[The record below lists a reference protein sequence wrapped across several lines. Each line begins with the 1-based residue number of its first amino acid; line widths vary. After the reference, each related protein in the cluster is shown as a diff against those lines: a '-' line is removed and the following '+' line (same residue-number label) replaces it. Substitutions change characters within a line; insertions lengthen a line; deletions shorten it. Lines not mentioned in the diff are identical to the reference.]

1 MVNSLL
7 RDVVRRGTGRNALVL
22 NRSDIGGKTG
32 STNDHRD
39 AWFVGVGG
47 GLAVASWVGMDD
59 FGSLG
64 NGEFGARAAL
74 PIWIEY
80 MRGALEGV
88 PETQLSLP
96 SGIATVTLDPD
107 TGALLPPGTPGA
119 LPELIRVEDIARLQ
133 RRTPDGERTL
143 DTRESF
149 DIF

>member
-1 MVNSLL
+1 
-7 RDVVRRGTGRNALVL
+7 
-22 NRSDIGGKTG
+22 
-32 STNDHRD
+32 
-39 AWFVGVGG
+39 
-47 GLAVASWVGMDD
+47 MDD
-59 FGSLG
+59 FASLG
-64 NGEFGARAAL
+64 RGEFGARAAL

-88 PETQLSLP
+88 AESQLPLP
-96 SGIATVTLDPD
+96 SGIATVTIDPV

-133 RRTPDGERTL
+133 RTEPADERAL